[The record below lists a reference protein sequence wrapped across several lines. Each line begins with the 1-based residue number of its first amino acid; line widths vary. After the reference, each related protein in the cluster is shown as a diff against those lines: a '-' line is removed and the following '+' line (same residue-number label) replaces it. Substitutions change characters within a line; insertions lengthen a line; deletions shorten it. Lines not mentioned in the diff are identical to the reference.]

1 MARSFYRPDATASTS
16 ANTSFDTKWSSQQS
30 SQQTQAESAATSFM
44 TEGADD
50 ERSNWLTRKSSASLE
65 SVGGLSEPERAT
77 FELEKQRE
85 HNRLCSQEST
95 RESTSTYGS
104 IDEDSLWNATH
115 KLESG
120 TSSAPAKLPISPS
133 TSLSNHVQ
141 QNGIQP
147 FPQVFAKSF
156 PPPDTVEEESPTKVQ
171 AREWHNIRDIPDQNL
186 FIDELPDTSRH
197 APYFIRFLC
206 QYLATTQSVDQ
217 DLLLQ
222 TLRSPAA
229 WASSES
235 FWAAVG
241 TPELS
246 KMGSKLWQAVKRALD
261 GYTFKAQMSFSPKRT
276 GAVFCLKPA
285 PIQRDHS
292 CRFQRKFGADRFLYL
307 TAPIFESKQT
317 NGRYNQAD
325 MEMVGKRFSEWL
337 GKTHTF
343 LGRQWQAFQTEPVKN
358 SKTKNRQY
366 DATHD
371 KRVVLFAISGCDV
384 KPIPVGQMLNW
395 FIPFALNAHQP
406 YPKIFARLDL
416 GLSRTVPTIVFKPSQ
431 VKDVPDMLSNG
442 EAEDTEFNDSTLK
455 WEIVPD
461 EQVMND
467 GCSVMSVAA
476 AQQIWKLYREVVGMR
491 GAQALPSAFQG
502 RIGGAKGMWI
512 VSGESFSKDPKD
524 LDIWIQINESQLK
537 FQPHGEDLLDDSFD
551 PLRLTFEVSN
561 YSTPPCASELHISF
575 IPILVDRGVP
585 RDTIANMMTTRLDSD
600 RTELLDALADSTRLY
615 EWVHRNGAK
624 ASSGEIS
631 WHAALPVVL
640 EEKIKLMLEAGFLP
654 VKCPYLADAIE
665 RFVQNKQVTK
675 ESKLRT
681 PLGKSTFLFGVTDP
695 LGVLKPGEIHVQFS
709 SRFIDE
715 LTEESFLHLKRMNV
729 LLARQPACRR
739 SDVQKVR
746 TIVHPDLEHL
756 IDVVVFP
763 SRGQYP
769 LAGKLQG
776 GDYDGDLFWLC
787 WDPCVVDP
795 FYNAPAPVQSPNPLS
810 YGIKVDKRRLSD
822 VMNPDDLSSTDS
834 FLQEAFR
841 FRSDSSLLGLVTTL
855 LETKSYRD
863 NKVYSPM
870 LDQLCDLHDLLVDA
884 PKQGYTFTQAD
895 FGVFQR
901 ETLKLTKR
909 LNKPAHKEAMNDC
922 LKTFDVREVE
932 DFRQKDYRHKPS
944 RVLDYLYFDV
954 LRAHNTET
962 ARRVKRS
969 FASAP
974 YEPDETLLFPHKYLT
989 EKHDPA
995 ITLELRALSDQFATL
1010 YRQWSSGFH
1019 NKASTPE
1026 AKNLHSEE
1034 CYNTYLSIAPTSP
1047 SHPWLEPPCAP
1058 WSTIK
1063 ASALYAK
1070 YPYPEKGQF
1079 VFKMAGQELTELKAK
1094 STPRTRM
1101 VIQSVYANLKPKRI
1115 KAPEE
1120 LDEEEGWESEEFETA
1135 LEEFGR

>member
-1 MARSFYRPDATASTS
+1 
-16 ANTSFDTKWSSQQS
+16 
-30 SQQTQAESAATSFM
+30 
-44 TEGADD
+44 
-50 ERSNWLTRKSSASLE
+50 
-65 SVGGLSEPERAT
+65 
-77 FELEKQRE
+77 
-85 HNRLCSQEST
+85 
-95 RESTSTYGS
+95 
-104 IDEDSLWNATH
+104 
-115 KLESG
+115 
-120 TSSAPAKLPISPS
+120 
-133 TSLSNHVQ
+133 
-141 QNGIQP
+141 
-147 FPQVFAKSF
+147 
-156 PPPDTVEEESPTKVQ
+156 
-171 AREWHNIRDIPDQNL
+171 
-186 FIDELPDTSRH
+186 
-197 APYFIRFLC
+197 
-206 QYLATTQSVDQ
+206 
-217 DLLLQ
+217 
-222 TLRSPAA
+222 
-229 WASSES
+229 
-235 FWAAVG
+235 
-241 TPELS
+241 
-246 KMGSKLWQAVKRALD
+246 
-261 GYTFKAQMSFSPKRT
+261 
-276 GAVFCLKPA
+276 
-285 PIQRDHS
+285 
-292 CRFQRKFGADRFLYL
+292 
-307 TAPIFESKQT
+307 
-317 NGRYNQAD
+317 
-325 MEMVGKRFSEWL
+325 
-337 GKTHTF
+337 
-343 LGRQWQAFQTEPVKN
+343 
-358 SKTKNRQY
+358 
-366 DATHD
+366 
-371 KRVVLFAISGCDV
+371 
-384 KPIPVGQMLNW
+384 
-395 FIPFALNAHQP
+395 
-406 YPKIFARLDL
+406 
-416 GLSRTVPTIVFKPSQ
+416 
-431 VKDVPDMLSNG
+431 
-442 EAEDTEFNDSTLK
+442 
-455 WEIVPD
+455 
-461 EQVMND
+461 
-467 GCSVMSVAA
+467 
-476 AQQIWKLYREVVGMR
+476 
-491 GAQALPSAFQG
+491 
-502 RIGGAKGMWI
+502 
-512 VSGESFSKDPKD
+512 
-524 LDIWIQINESQLK
+524 
-537 FQPHGEDLLDDSFD
+537 
-551 PLRLTFEVSN
+551 LRLTFEVSN